1 MVEHKNGRFQK
12 KKNPYLDRRESKNR
26 EIRQALTH
34 KARLKRKYLKEL
46 ERSGESVPDK
56 EEVHRHRVVREADK
70 GPSFQE
76 RQQIAKERK
85 KFLRELRE
93 KEKKQRMETVQLK
106 REARDK
112 KKELL
117 SQKTRTGQPLMG
129 PRINN
134 LLEKIQKQYGNDQ

>member
-1 MVEHKNGRFQK
+1 M
-12 KKNPYLDRRESKNR
+12 
-26 EIRQALTH
+26 
-34 KARLKRKYLKEL
+34 
-46 ERSGESVPDK
+46 
-56 EEVHRHRVVREADK
+56 VREADK